1 MVDSKQL
8 PDPENQAGAAFSGND
23 ELIQRRRR
31 DFFTSLA
38 LLLLA
43 FAMLAKSLTFPMTD
57 SYGGVTNAWYVS
69 PALFPL
75 SIAVTLGLVSL
86 LLLRRAI
93 LDGGARRR
101 ESASKSRSKAFFPAS
116 ASCRVA
122 VIMAFIGLYV
132 YSFVPSVDFAL
143 ASALFLFLFIT
154 PFYIEKV
161 ALIPLTLI
169 GAVIA
174 CVLITLLSHRPTSQQ
189 YTLDLV
195 AIATLLTVATIA
207 WWLLRRTPSECRKL
221 RTVVLVSIAVPLV
234 LVPIFRFFLLVPLPV
249 EGLVI
254 DTMQALVSHLTAQG

>member
-1 MVDSKQL
+1 
-8 PDPENQAGAAFSGND
+8 
-23 ELIQRRRR
+23 
-31 DFFTSLA
+31 
-38 LLLLA
+38 
-43 FAMLAKSLTFPMTD
+43 
-57 SYGGVTNAWYVS
+57 
-69 PALFPL
+69 
-75 SIAVTLGLVSL
+75 
-86 LLLRRAI
+86 
-93 LDGGARRR
+93 
-101 ESASKSRSKAFFPAS
+101 
-116 ASCRVA
+116 
-122 VIMAFIGLYV
+122 MAFIGLYV

-161 ALIPLTLI
+161 ALIPLTLV

-189 YTLDLV
+189 YALDLV

-207 WWLLRRTPSECRKL
+207 WWLLRHSPSECRKL

-254 DTMQALVSHLTAQG
+254 DTMQALVSRLTAQG